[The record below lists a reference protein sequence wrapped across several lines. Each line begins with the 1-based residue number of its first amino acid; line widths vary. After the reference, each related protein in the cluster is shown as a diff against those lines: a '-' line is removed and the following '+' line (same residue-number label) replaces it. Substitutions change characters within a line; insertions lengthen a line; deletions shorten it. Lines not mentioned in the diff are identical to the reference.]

1 MSLKG
6 KIGRLLGRGSAAETT
21 EGGQNKPK
29 GKKEASALNKFY
41 ADKKAWKDAAQ
52 AMAADFV
59 SHLEDMDDETRD
71 ALLQEIFPRRH
82 KFNETTESEQQKYA
96 IAADATD
103 GNGVHDVP
111 VGASGSTAG
120 TGLPCAVG
128 KNAKNLGYAPSGF
141 EPRGQGKHAA
151 IENSGL
157 NMTGDPVMRYP
168 INPRILKHF
177 QSRQWITYNG
187 CALLATHEII
197 NRACS
202 IPAEDAIAHGY
213 KVACASEEHKSG
225 EEHASQEE
233 RFLFDIKKEADK
245 LGMNEVCVKLN
256 YKKKVFGVAVA
267 IPRVKFKKGAMS
279 PTREGKPYGYEDEYD
294 INMIEPGSYEGFA
307 VVDPVWLTNEF
318 DEESC
323 EDPLSVHYY
332 EPTWVRTN
340 MKKIHRSWYIR
351 VVNTEV
357 PDILKPTY
365 YFGGL
370 SLCQMLYERV
380 WCADKLANEA
390 PLLAMTKRLLIA
402 DGNLEQMIQDPRH
415 ANLFFKAI
423 NYFRDNWSVFVKKPS
438 SNVTQLDTALSD
450 LAPLTMTEYQL
461 AASIAQI
468 PVTKLLKNVPTG
480 LQSTGDYEWDDY
492 AQGLI
497 GIQTND
503 YEPLLKRHYELYIH
517 SFYPDRKDIE
527 LAIVWNPIDVPKNNE
542 IIQMSSTAIQG
553 ATNLLANKCVS
564 VGEARQML
572 RSTNLPM
579 FSAIA
584 TEMPEILKK
593 IEEYNDP
600 EKQAE
605 LQAKQQQMSMGG
617 GMGGAPGAEGA
628 EGAEGAAGGAQP
640 QQPQQDP
647 PTATLDDPKV
657 KANRQVIEECLAAMK
672 KANYDA
678 DMMRKQ
684 QELAQGQQPQEGQEQ
699 GQQNQQ
705 QQPQQKKEEPKK
717 EGAEK

>member
-1 MSLKG
+1 MLG
-6 KIGRLLGRGSAAETT
+6 KIGRLLKRRNADG
-21 EGGQNKPK
+21 
-29 GKKEASALNKFY
+29 KEAEESSKKDKKGGGLLSPLNKFY
-41 ADKKAWKDAAQ
+41 KDKKEWREAAQ

-59 SHLEDMDDETRD
+59 GHLEEMDDETRD
-71 ALLQEIFPRRH
+71 AILHEIFPRRH
-82 KFNETTESEQQKYA
+82 KFNETAESERDRYA
-96 IAADATD
+96 IAADAVD
-103 GNGVHDVP
+103 GNGVHNVP
-111 VGASGSTAG
+111 VGGGGAGKGTGTGTGAGASATAPKG
-120 TGLPCAVG
+120 TGLPGAVG
-128 KNAKNLGYAPSGF
+128 RNAKNLGYAPSGF
-141 EPRGQGKHAA
+141 EPRGQGKHSAVA
-151 IENSGL
+151 NSGL
-157 NMTGDPVMRYP
+157 DMTGDPVMRYP

-213 KVACASEEHKSG
+213 KLACASDSHDATNAHETK
-225 EEHASQEE
+225 EE
-233 RFLFDIKKEADK
+233 RFLFDLKKDADEMG
-245 LGMNEVCVKLN
+245 LNDVCVKLN

-267 IPRVKFKKGAMS
+267 IPRVKFRKDARSKTN
-279 PTREGKPYGYEDEYD
+279 PNKPYSYEDEFD

-318 DEESC
+318 DQESC

-340 MKKIHRSWYIR
+340 NTKIHRSWYIR

-415 ANLFFKAI
+415 ANLFFRAI

-497 GIQTND
+497 GIQTKD
-503 YEPLLKRHYELYIH
+503 YEPLLKRHYQLELY
-517 SFYPDRKDIE
+517 SKFPDRKDLKIE
-527 LAIVWNPIDVPKNNE
+527 IVWNPIDVPKNNE
-542 IIQMSSTAIQG
+542 VISMSSNAIQG
-553 ATNLLANKCVS
+553 VTNLLANKAVTIAES
-564 VGEARQML
+564 RKML

-579 FSAIA
+579 FNAIE
-584 TEMPEILKK
+584 TELPQLLAK
-593 IEEYNDP
+593 IESFNDP

-605 LQAKQQQMSMGG
+605 LQAKAQMGAMGG
-617 GMGGAPGAEGA
+617 GMGGEPGEGD
-628 EGAEGAAGGAQP
+628 EAQP
-640 QQPQQDP
+640 SQEQDP
-647 PTATLDDPKV
+647 PTATLTDPKV
-657 KANRQVIEECLAAMK
+657 KENRQVIEECLQTMTEANANAEAQRQRQQMQAAQE
-672 KANYDA
+672 
-678 DMMRKQ
+678 Q
-684 QELAQGQQPQEGQEQ
+684 QAQGQQ
-699 GQQNQQ
+699 QQ
-705 QQPQQKKEEPKK
+705 QKRKGEE
-717 EGAEK
+717 G

>member
-1 MSLKG
+1 MLG
-6 KIGRLLGRGSAAETT
+6 KIARLLRR
-21 EGGQNKPK
+21 
-29 GKKEASALNKFY
+29 KKDCVEENEQAKKDKTPSALNKFY
-41 ADKKAWKDAAQ
+41 KDRQDWKNAARAMQTDFVQHLEELDEETKDAI
-52 AMAADFV
+52 MKE
-59 SHLEDMDDETRD
+59 L
-71 ALLQEIFPRRH
+71 FPRRH
-82 KFNETTESEQQKYA
+82 KFFETKESEQSRYA
-96 IAADATD
+96 VSMDAVD
-103 GNGVHDVP
+103 GHGVHNVDVG
-111 VGASGSTAG
+111 GANSTSADKQG
-120 TGLPCAVG
+120 TGLPGAVG

-141 EPRGQGKHAA
+141 QPRGQGKNVT

-157 NMTGDPVMRYP
+157 MMTGDPVMRYP

-213 KVACASEEHKSG
+213 RLACASEVHQG
-225 EEHASQEE
+225 GVAHTANEE
-233 RFLFDIKKEADK
+233 RFLYDLKKQADK
-245 LGMNEVCVKLN
+245 LGMNETCVKLD

-267 IPRVKFKKGAMS
+267 IPRVKFKKDAMS
-279 PTREGKPYGYEDEYD
+279 PTREGKPYSYEDEYD
-294 INMIEPGSYEGFA
+294 VNMIEPGSYEGFA

-351 VVNTEV
+351 VVNSEV

-415 ANLFFKAI
+415 ANLFFRAI

-492 AQGLI
+492 AQGLL
-497 GIQTND
+497 GIQANE
-503 YEPLLKRHYELYIH
+503 YEPLLRRHYEIYLRTT
-517 SFYPDRKDIE
+517 YPDRKDLDVTI
-527 LAIVWNPIDVPKNNE
+527 IWNPIDVPKNQE
-542 IIQMSSTAIQG
+542 IVQMTSTAIQG
-553 ATNLLANKCVS
+553 ATNLIANKV
-564 VGEARQML
+564 VTIGEVRQML

-579 FSAIA
+579 FNAISS
-584 TEMPEILKK
+584 TIPDLLEK

-617 GMGGAPGAEGA
+617 VGGGGEIPGAEGG
-628 EGAEGAAGGAQP
+628 EVAQTK
-640 QQPQQDP
+640 QPQQDP
-647 PTATLDDPKV
+647 PTSSLTDPQV

-672 KANYDA
+672 KANDDA
-678 DMMRKQ
+678 ARQQMMQQQEKQ
-684 QELAQGQQPQEGQEQ
+684 QQQSQPQ
-699 GQQNQQ
+699 QQNERSHNQQ
-705 QQPQQKKEEPKK
+705 QPKQS
-717 EGAEK
+717 EGNG

>member
-6 KIGRLLGRGSAAETT
+6 KIGRLLSRRKDGDGDT
-21 EGGQNKPK
+21 EN
-29 GKKEASALNKFY
+29 KKEKEKREDSSLNKFFREKE
-41 ADKKAWKDAAQ
+41 DWKNAVKS
-52 AMAADFV
+52 MAASFV
-59 SHLEDMDDETRD
+59 TNLEEMDEETKS
-71 ALLQEIFPRRH
+71 ALLHEIFPRRH
-82 KFNETTESEQQKYA
+82 KFMEISDKRNDYA
-96 IAADATD
+96 IAEDASD
-103 GNGVHDVP
+103 GHGVTDVP
-111 VGASGSTAG
+111 VGGNSAPKGV
-120 TGLPCAVG
+120 GLPGAVG
-128 KNAKNLGYAPSGF
+128 KNARKLGYAPSGY
-141 EPRGQGKHAA
+141 EPRPQGKNAA

-197 NRACS
+197 SRACS
-202 IPAEDAIAHGY
+202 IPAEDAMAHGY
-213 KVACASEEHKSG
+213 TVACASHEHKTSEEHTTD
-225 EEHASQEE
+225 EE
-233 RFLFDIKKEADK
+233 RFLYDLKSEADK
-245 LGMNEVCVKLN
+245 MGMNETCVKLN
-256 YKKKVFGVAVA
+256 FKKKVFGVAVA
-267 IPRVKFKKGAMS
+267 IPRVKFKEGAMS

-294 INMIEPGSYEGFA
+294 VNMIKPGSYEGFA

-318 DEESC
+318 DQESC
-323 EDPLSVHYY
+323 EDPLSCHYY

-340 MKKIHRSWYIR
+340 NQKIHRSWYIR

-415 ANLFFKAI
+415 ANLFFRAI
-423 NYFRDNWSVFVKKPS
+423 NYFRDNWSIFVKKPS
-438 SNVTQLDTALSD
+438 SNVTQLDTALTD

-497 GIQTND
+497 GIQTKD
-503 YEPLLKRHYELYIH
+503 YEPLLKRHYELYLR
-517 SFYPDRKDIE
+517 SMYPDRKDLE
-527 LAIVWNPIDVPKNNE
+527 VTIVWNPIDVPKNNE
-542 IIQMSSTAIQG
+542 IISMASTAIQG
-553 ATNLLANKCVS
+553 TTNLIANKVVTVS
-564 VGEARQML
+564 EARQML
-572 RSTNLPM
+572 RSTKLPL
-579 FSAIA
+579 FNSIA
-584 TEMPEILKK
+584 TTMPDLLKK

-600 EKQAE
+600 EKQME
-605 LQAKQQQMSMGG
+605 LQAKQQQMAMGG
-617 GMGGAPGAEGA
+617 GM
-628 EGAEGAAGGAQP
+628 AGGGEGGEGGEGSAPNGQP
-640 QQPQQDP
+640 HQDP

-657 KANRQVIEECLAAMK
+657 KANRQVIEECLAAIK
-672 KANYDA
+672 KANADA
-678 DMMRKQ
+678 EVQ
-684 QELAQGQQPQEGQEQ
+684 T
-699 GQQNQQ
+699 QQ
-705 QQPQQKKEEPKK
+705 QQAAAQQQPTQQGEQQQ
-717 EGAEK
+717 AEKGEEEKSKSKET